1 MDVKEDIN
9 FVCKEDQEGDEI
21 LKNIKHSHVLYS
33 IENSKLI
40 KVFDYIQKE
49 CMYILKYEVG
59 DM

>member
-1 MDVKEDIN
+1 MEAKEDVTLACN
-9 FVCKEDQEGDEI
+9 DDQEGDEVI
-21 LKNIKHSHVLYS
+21 RNIKHSHVLYS